1 MSFVERYIKKPHL
14 VLSVVLLLAV
24 VGIIGYRRMPFNLFP
39 DTDRPQISAITV
51 MPGAA
56 SNDVESNITRTIE
69 KEVSTIDMVRRVTST
84 SKDEVS
90 VVTAEFEYDKGLDAA
105 ATDVAN
111 ALSKVTARLPQGI
124 RPPQIFKIS
133 QATQPTMTL
142 SLTPAPGYPVD
153 LRKIRELAD
162 NPIKEELLR
171 LPDVAN
177 VEVFGA
183 NQPEVDVSIDPDR
196 LDRFGVSMGEVLGAL
211 AAQNQNIP
219 QGLIIRKEGQYL
231 FKTAGEVRNPEE
243 LNDLVIA
250 RKEGGTVHLRDVARV
265 RAGVQE
271 PQSAYHGNGED
282 AIGINILR
290 AQDGHTLDAIRSA
303 ESDIPRLAK
312 EYPFIHF
319 AVSYT
324 QKDLIDRSVE
334 NMLGALRE
342 AIVITMIVIFLFLG
356 NFRRCL

>member
-1 MSFVERYIKKPHL
+1 MKFVERYIQKPHL

-24 VGIIGYRRMPFNLFP
+24 VGIIGYHRMPFNLFP
-39 DTDRPQISAITV
+39 DTDRPQISVITV

-56 SNDVESNITRTIE
+56 SNDVESDITRTIE

-142 SLTPAPGYPVD
+142 SLTPAAGYPVD

-183 NQPEVDVSIDPDR
+183 NQPEVGVSVDPDR
-196 LDRFGVSMGEVLGAL
+196 LDRFGVSMGDVLAAL

-231 FKTAGEVRNPEE
+231 FKTAGEVRKPEE
-243 LNDLVIA
+243 LNALVIA
-250 RKEGGTVHLRDVARV
+250 RKEGGTIHLRDVAWV

-271 PQSAYHGNGED
+271 PQSAYHGNGQE

-290 AQDGHTLDAIRSA
+290 AQ
-303 ESDIPRLAK
+303 
-312 EYPFIHF
+312 
-319 AVSYT
+319 
-324 QKDLIDRSVE
+324 
-334 NMLGALRE
+334 
-342 AIVITMIVIFLFLG
+342 
-356 NFRRCL
+356 